1 MHLASL
7 YGHTLSV
14 KTKKRTNLG
23 LNLDIRYIC
32 LDLNLGSVFFFEGN
46 MHDAYTCYELDQS
59 MHGRPIVL
67 WCHHHAPICIVS
79 ELVQNTKLPD
89 HWSQTLSP
97 CLGRGAL
104 VFSISTF

>member
-32 LDLNLGSVFFFEGN
+32 LDLNLGSVFFSKEICM
-46 MHDAYTCYELDQS
+46 MHTPAMS
-59 MHGRPIVL
+59 
-67 WCHHHAPICIVS
+67 
-79 ELVQNTKLPD
+79 
-89 HWSQTLSP
+89 
-97 CLGRGAL
+97 
-104 VFSISTF
+104 